1 MKNVILGIATIAIV
15 LSACNN
21 SSSDKKDSNSSAV
34 QPTTSPVDTSTKQA
48 PATAATETKA
58 TVSLKEILDNY
69 LKMKN
74 AFAKDNDKDAA
85 TAGNEMVKA
94 FVNFNKGVLTAEQA
108 KIYND
113 IEDDA
118 KEHAEHIGSNG
129 GNIKHQREH
138 FDMLSKDIYQLI
150 KTFGGGQKLYYDHC
164 PMYNDGK
171 GANWIS
177 ETKEIVNPYLG
188 KSMPTCG
195 TVKEELK

>member
-1 MKNVILGIATIAIV
+1 MKKIIFSLITAGSILLA
-15 LSACNN
+15 ACNN
-21 SSSDKKDSNSSAV
+21 NSSDKKENKTD
-34 QPTTSPVDTSTKQA
+34 TSQTAATNVDTSIKPTTASTATNQQA
-48 PATAATETKA
+48 
-58 TVSLKEILDNY
+58 SIREILAGY
-69 LKMKN
+69 LQMKN
-74 AFAKDNDKDAA
+74 AFAKDNSKDAA
-85 TAGNEMVKA
+85 AAGNQMIKTFA
-94 FVNFNKGVLTAEQA
+94 NFNKTSLTAEQA

-118 KEHAEHIGSNG
+118 KEHAEHVGLNA

-138 FDMLSKDIYQLI
+138 FEMLSKDIYQLV

-177 ETKEIVNPYLG
+177 ETKEIANPYLG

>member
-1 MKNVILGIATIAIV
+1 MKKIIFSIITAGSILLA
-15 LSACNN
+15 ACNN
-21 SSSDKKDSNSSAV
+21 NSSDKKENK
-34 QPTTSPVDTSTKQA
+34 TDTSQ
-48 PATAATETKA
+48 TAATNVDTLIKPTTASTA
-58 TVSLKEILDNY
+58 TNQPASIREILAGY
-69 LKMKN
+69 LQMKN
-74 AFAKDNDKDAA
+74 AFAKDNSKDAA
-85 TAGNEMVKA
+85 AAGNQMVKTFA
-94 FVNFNKGVLTAEQA
+94 NFNKTSLTAEQA

-118 KEHAEHIGSNG
+118 KEHAEHVGLNA

-138 FDMLSKDIYQLI
+138 FEMLSKDIYQLV

-177 ETKEIVNPYLG
+177 ETKEIANPYLG

>member
-1 MKNVILGIATIAIV
+1 MKKIILSIAV
-15 LSACNN
+15 LTTLLAACNN
-21 SSSDKKDSNSSAV
+21 SSSDKKEKNTDTI
-34 QPTTSPVDTSTKQA
+34 QPATMPVDTTKQIA
-48 PATAATETKA
+48 VNTGTKS
-58 TVSLKEILDNY
+58 TVSITDILSSY

-74 AFAKDNDKDAA
+74 AFSKDNDKDAA
-85 TAGNEMVKA
+85 TAGNELVKL
-94 FVNFNKGVLTAEQA
+94 FTNFNKTALTANQA
-108 KIYND
+108 KIYDD
-113 IEDDA
+113 ITDDA

-138 FDMLSKDIYQLI
+138 FDMLSKDIYQLV

-177 ETKEIVNPYLG
+177 ETKDIANPYLG

>member
-1 MKNVILGIATIAIV
+1 MKSLIIIAVSAITFA
-15 LSACNN
+15 SCN
-21 SSSDKKDSNSSAV
+21 SSDNKSADNKSTQPASAAVDKKMADV
-34 QPTTSPVDTSTKQA
+34 TEKQQA
-48 PATAATETKA
+48 NTATPANTASIKR
-58 TVSLKEILDNY
+58 ILASY
-69 LKMKN
+69 LQMKN
-74 AFAKDNDKDAA
+74 AFAKDNSKDAA
-85 TAGNEMVKA
+85 TAGNAMVVSFA
-94 FVNFNKGVLTAEQA
+94 SFNKVPLSADQV
-108 KIYND
+108 KNYND
-113 IEDDA
+113 VEDDA

-138 FDMLSKDIYQLI
+138 FDMLSKDIYQLV

>member
-1 MKNVILGIATIAIV
+1 MKSLIIIAVSAITFA
-15 LSACNN
+15 SCNN
-21 SSSDKKDSNSSAV
+21 SDNKSADNKSTQPTSAEVDKKMAEV
-34 QPTTSPVDTSTKQA
+34 TEKQQA
-48 PATAATETKA
+48 NTATPAT
-58 TVSLKEILDNY
+58 TVSIKEILDGY
-69 LKMKN
+69 LKIKN

-85 TAGNEMVKA
+85 MAGNEMVKA
-94 FVNFNKGVLTAEQA
+94 FAGFNKAALTTDEA

-118 KEHAEHIGSNG
+118 REHAEHIGSNA

-138 FDMLSKDIYQLI
+138 FDMLSKDIYQLV

-171 GANWIS
+171 GANWVS
-177 ETKEIVNPYLG
+177 ETKEIANPYLG

>member
-1 MKNVILGIATIAIV
+1 MKNVIIIAI
-15 LSACNN
+15 SAIIFVSCNN
-21 SSSDKKDSNSSAV
+21 ADNKSAENKSPQPISGEIDKKTTEVTSKSKDTTTSAV
-34 QPTTSPVDTSTKQA
+34 SIT
-48 PATAATETKA
+48 
-58 TVSLKEILDNY
+58 EILSRY

-74 AFAKDNDKDAA
+74 AFANDNDKDAA
-85 TAGNEMVKA
+85 SAGNEMVKDFA
-94 FVNFNKGVLTAEQA
+94 GFNKAGLSPNQA
-108 KIYND
+108 KIFSD
-113 IEDDA
+113 IADDA

-138 FDMLSKDIYQLI
+138 FDMLSKDIYQLV
-150 KTFGGGQKLYYDHC
+150 KAFGGRQKLYYDHC

-177 ETKEIVNPYLG
+177 ETKEIANPYLG

>member
-1 MKNVILGIATIAIV
+1 MKNVIIITIAAIV
-15 LSACNN
+15 LASCNN
-21 SSSDKKDSNSSAV
+21 ADNKSAEKKSAQPTSGEIDKKMAEVTNEIKDT
-34 QPTTSPVDTSTKQA
+34 TTS
-48 PATAATETKA
+48 
-58 TVSLKEILDNY
+58 TVSITEILSGY
-69 LKMKN
+69 LKIKN

-94 FVNFNKGVLTAEQA
+94 FAAFNKAALTPTQA

-113 IEDDA
+113 MEDDA
-118 KEHAEHIGSNG
+118 KEHAEHIGMNA

-138 FDMLSKDIYQLI
+138 FDMLSKDIYQLV

-164 PMYNDGK
+164 PMYNNGK

-177 ETKEIVNPYLG
+177 ETKDIANPYLG
-188 KSMPTCG
+188 KSMSTCG

>member
-1 MKNVILGIATIAIV
+1 MKSLFIIAFSAITFASCNSADIKSPDNKSTQSTSAEVDKKMALVTEKQQADIAT
-15 LSACNN
+15 
-21 SSSDKKDSNSSAV
+21 
-34 QPTTSPVDTSTKQA
+34 
-48 PATAATETKA
+48 PAT
-58 TVSLKEILDNY
+58 TVSIKEILANY
-69 LKMKN
+69 LQMKN
-74 AFAKDNDKDAA
+74 AFAKDNSKNAA
-85 TAGNEMVKA
+85 AAGNAMA
-94 FVNFNKGVLTAEQA
+94 ASFASFNKAALSADQV

-113 IEDDA
+113 VEDDA

-138 FDMLSKDIYQLI
+138 FDMLSKDIYQLV

-177 ETKEIVNPYLG
+177 ETKEITNPYLG
-188 KSMPTCG
+188 KSVPACG

>member
-1 MKNVILGIATIAIV
+1 MKSLFIIAFSAITFASCNSADNKSPDNKSTQSTSAEVDKKMALVTEKQQADIAT
-15 LSACNN
+15 
-21 SSSDKKDSNSSAV
+21 
-34 QPTTSPVDTSTKQA
+34 
-48 PATAATETKA
+48 PAT
-58 TVSLKEILDNY
+58 TVSIKEILANY
-69 LKMKN
+69 LQMKN
-74 AFAKDNDKDAA
+74 AFAKDNSKNAA
-85 TAGNEMVKA
+85 AAGNAMA
-94 FVNFNKGVLTAEQA
+94 ASFASFNKAALSADQV

-113 IEDDA
+113 VEDDA

-138 FDMLSKDIYQLI
+138 FDMLSKDIYQLV

-177 ETKEIVNPYLG
+177 ETKEITNPYLG
-188 KSMPTCG
+188 KSVPACG

>member
-1 MKNVILGIATIAIV
+1 MKSLIIIAFSAITFASCNSADNKSPDNKSTQSTSAEVDNKMALVTEKQQSDIAT
-15 LSACNN
+15 
-21 SSSDKKDSNSSAV
+21 
-34 QPTTSPVDTSTKQA
+34 
-48 PATAATETKA
+48 PAT
-58 TVSLKEILDNY
+58 TVSIKEILANY
-69 LKMKN
+69 LQMKN
-74 AFAKDNDKDAA
+74 AFAKDNSKNAA
-85 TAGNEMVKA
+85 AAGNAMA
-94 FVNFNKGVLTAEQA
+94 ASFASFNKAALSADQV

-113 IEDDA
+113 VEDDA

-138 FDMLSKDIYQLI
+138 FDMLSKDIYQLV

-177 ETKEIVNPYLG
+177 ETKEITNPYLG
-188 KSMPTCG
+188 KSVPACG

>member
-1 MKNVILGIATIAIV
+1 MKSLFIIAFSAITFASCNSADNKSPDNKSTQSTSTEVDKKMALVTEKQQADIAT
-15 LSACNN
+15 
-21 SSSDKKDSNSSAV
+21 
-34 QPTTSPVDTSTKQA
+34 
-48 PATAATETKA
+48 PAT
-58 TVSLKEILDNY
+58 TVSIKEILANY
-69 LKMKN
+69 LQMKN
-74 AFAKDNDKDAA
+74 AFAKDNSKNAA
-85 TAGNEMVKA
+85 AAGNAMA
-94 FVNFNKGVLTAEQA
+94 ASFASFNKAALSADQV

-113 IEDDA
+113 VEDDA

-138 FDMLSKDIYQLI
+138 FDMLSKDIYQLV

-177 ETKEIVNPYLG
+177 ETKEITNPYLG
-188 KSMPTCG
+188 KSVPACG